1 MNSKAI
7 LVIAAFAAVAST
19 GVRADEADGSQYA
32 VQFQGN
38 RTRAEVM
45 AEAATVAS
53 TRSTEPAGSRVAAPV
68 RSTVD
73 AKALRAETAQ
83 AVRLG
88 QIPHGEAAP
97 I

>member
-7 LVIAAFAAVAST
+7 LAIAAFAAIAST
-19 GVRADEADGSQYA
+19 GARADEADASQYA
-32 VQFQGN
+32 IQFQGS

-45 AEAATVAS
+45 AEATRVPT
-53 TRSTEPAGSRVAAPV
+53 TRSTEPAGSRVAAPFK
-68 RSTVD
+68 SSVD
-73 AKALRAETAQ
+73 AKVLRAEAAQ

-88 QIPHGEAAP
+88 QIPRGEAGQ

>member
-7 LVIAAFAAVAST
+7 LAIAAFAAIAST

-32 VQFQGN
+32 IQFQGS

-53 TRSTEPAGSRVAAPV
+53 TGGSEPGSRAAAPLK
-68 RSTVD
+68 STVD
-73 AKALRAETAQ
+73 TKALRAEAAQ

-88 QIPHGEAAP
+88 QIPHGEASQ

>member
-7 LVIAAFAAVAST
+7 LAIAAFAAIAST
-19 GVRADEADGSQYA
+19 GARADEADASQYA
-32 VQFQGN
+32 IQFQGS

-45 AEAATVAS
+45 AEATRVPT
-53 TRSTEPAGSRVAAPV
+53 TRSTEPAGSRVGAPLK
-68 RSTVD
+68 SSVD
-73 AKALRAETAQ
+73 AKVLRAEAAQ

-88 QIPHGEAAP
+88 QIPRGEAGQ

>member
-1 MNSKAI
+1 MNSKAALAI
-7 LVIAAFAAVAST
+7 AALTVIAAA
-19 GVRADEADGSQYA
+19 GVHADEADASQYA
-32 VQFQGN
+32 IQFEGN

-53 TRSTEPAGSRVAAPV
+53 ARSGEPAGSRAAAPV
-68 RSTVD
+68 NSTID
-73 AKALRAETAQ
+73 AQALRAEVIR

-88 QIPHGEAAP
+88 QIPRGEAGQ